1 MTRVRHRGFEMIGAE
16 MRNDS
21 PYTDE
26 RYERDT
32 TFITGK
38 SKGRMEGNK
47 RVLDIGDDLRDD
59 GQSRREGR

>member
-1 MTRVRHRGFEMIGAE
+1 

-21 PYTDE
+21 SYTDE

-32 TFITGK
+32 TFITGS